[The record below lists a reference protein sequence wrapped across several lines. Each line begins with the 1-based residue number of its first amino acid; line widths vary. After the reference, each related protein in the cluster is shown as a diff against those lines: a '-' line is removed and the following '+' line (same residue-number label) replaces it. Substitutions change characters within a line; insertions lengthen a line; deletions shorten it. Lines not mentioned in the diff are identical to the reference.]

1 MASCWWPSSILL
13 ASLLFLYWTTSS
25 ARPRDPVTPD
35 LSPPYRARRDL
46 PEDKSLSL
54 FKDVMENI
62 NPDKVVGLIKSL
74 SNFASLAPGI
84 RGVVSSVISMVL
96 VFIPQD
102 DPMLNAVREGFAEV
116 NRKMDSLSIQ
126 ISNLATDVE
135 WFSYISVYSQDEL
148 RILNAWRKFNEFR
161 ESGKLMR
168 GEDKQRLAQ
177 IFTNYYENTGADTS
191 LSGNINEL
199 LKRKFKCDTSQIGK
213 YNLYLSSLLW
223 KGMLINQF
231 YWKLLGLNTAAKEAE
246 HTQMFKKV
254 SEAQISAVQFC
265 LTNYEQFM
273 KNDVIE
279 TAKALSANNKQ
290 AIAVQVKAVLDQKY
304 NWYSWVVMVYDTD
317 TDTTYA
323 FYNMTKI
330 PVDSVTVAVGYTL
343 KEEQDTK
350 AAAVVKEL
358 DSCNPEPYHFYTVP
372 ETDCDHIAQN
382 ILNCSHN
389 VDGVSV
395 GQFLKVMHSI
405 KFTIKSFR
413 CWRDDWLPSLFGQIC
428 IHYSR
433 SLAVCHPDTCLNGG
447 QCKRLLDSN
456 QHLCD
461 CPDSYLGNRC
471 EHKMNSTVLPIDV
484 GFTVQRALPSPPN

>member
-1 MASCWWPSSILL
+1 
-13 ASLLFLYWTTSS
+13 
-25 ARPRDPVTPD
+25 
-35 LSPPYRARRDL
+35 
-46 PEDKSLSL
+46 
-54 FKDVMENI
+54 
-62 NPDKVVGLIKSL
+62 
-74 SNFASLAPGI
+74 
-84 RGVVSSVISMVL
+84 
-96 VFIPQD
+96 
-102 DPMLNAVREGFAEV
+102 
-116 NRKMDSLSIQ
+116 
-126 ISNLATDVE
+126 
-135 WFSYISVYSQDEL
+135 
-148 RILNAWRKFNEFR
+148 
-161 ESGKLMR
+161 
-168 GEDKQRLAQ
+168 
-177 IFTNYYENTGADTS
+177 
-191 LSGNINEL
+191 
-199 LKRKFKCDTSQIGK
+199 
-213 YNLYLSSLLW
+213 
-223 KGMLINQF
+223 MLINQF

-290 AIAVQVKAVLDQKY
+290 AIAVQVKTVLDQKY

-317 TDTTYA
+317 TDWTYA

-330 PVDSVTVAVGYTL
+330 LVDSVTVAVGYTL

-358 DSCNPEPYHFYTVP
+358 ELYKPEPYYSHMP
-372 ETDCDHIAQN
+372 ETDCDQIPQN
-382 ILNCSHN
+382 ILTCNRE

-405 KFTIKSFR
+405 RFEWDDLVEVPAAMTSFR
-413 CWRDDWLPSLFGQIC
+413 CWRDDWLPSRFSKIC
-428 IHYSR
+428 FHYSR

-461 CPDSYLGNRC
+461 CPDSYLGDRC
-471 EHKMNSTVLPIDV
+471 EHKMNTTVPPIDV
-484 GFTVQRALPSPPN
+484 GFTVQRAPPSPPN